1 MQLGLVC
8 PIKTKSFVKSFNDY
22 NLQETNLNL
31 DSQQILI
38 VPINNFWFDYLMY
51 AVILAWQHDHL
62 MIIMYLYI

>member
-1 MQLGLVC
+1 MIKHVKQMQLGLVC

-38 VPINNFWFDYLMY
+38 VPINKF
-51 AVILAWQHDHL
+51 
-62 MIIMYLYI
+62 